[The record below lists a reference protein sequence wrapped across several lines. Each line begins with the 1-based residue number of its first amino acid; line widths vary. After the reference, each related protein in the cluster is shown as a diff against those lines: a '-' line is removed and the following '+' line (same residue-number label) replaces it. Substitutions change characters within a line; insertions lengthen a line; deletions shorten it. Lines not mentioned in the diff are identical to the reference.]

1 MKCVNC
7 ENKADYTCAD
17 PGVNPVDYCATCLP
31 IWLRDRAARGDFPLR
46 EATPAKKSAKKEPKE
61 ETKVA
66 EEE

>member
-1 MKCVNC
+1 MTCVNC
-7 ENKADYTCAD
+7 KNKADYTCAD

-31 IWLRDRAARGDFPLR
+31 TWLRDRAARGDFPLR
-46 EATPAKKSAKKEPKE
+46 EATPKKSAKKEPKE